1 MWCPWKSISQILL
14 LLQKYNLS
22 ILMKHY
28 LVCAK
33 SENFLEKIVFQ
44 KGKHLQDTS
53 VKPNAL
59 TKHFPQTTRASDFS
73 Q

>member
-1 MWCPWKSISQILL
+1 
-14 LLQKYNLS
+14 
-22 ILMKHY
+22 MKHY